1 MANTLNAPANPILLR
16 RLRRVTTFVRVL
28 IALGGAT
35 LVGHVLWAW
44 SSPERAL
51 HELTDLTNVSCVDR
65 VTTQAQVL
73 GALFTLLPL
82 GVALAGL
89 AFLWRLFSEYREA
102 RIFSPLALH
111 SLTGF
116 ARCLFVTAFA
126 APLYGVALSVILTW
140 VNGPGR
146 REVAIYFSS
155 AHYAMLLLGA
165 VLLAISSVMGEAA
178 RVAEDHAGFV

>member
-1 MANTLNAPANPILLR
+1 MCGFRNPPANPILLQ
-16 RLRRVTTFVRVL
+16 RLRRMTTFVRLL
-28 IALGGAT
+28 IALGGAV
-35 LVGHVLWAW
+35 LVGHVLWVW

-51 HELTDLTNVSCVDR
+51 HELTDLTGVTCVDR
-65 VTTQAQVL
+65 VTLQAQVL

-89 AFLWRLFSEYREA
+89 ACLWRLFAEYREA
-102 RIFSPLALH
+102 RIFSPRAIH
-111 SLTGF
+111 SLNDF
-116 ARCLFVTAFA
+116 ARCLLVTGFV
-126 APLYGVALSVILTW
+126 APLYGAALSVILSW

-146 REVAIYFSS
+146 RELAIYFTS

-165 VLLAISSVMGEAA
+165 VLLAISSVMAEAA